1 MPSARPLLPWLIAC
15 VTAVGCASNVRPA
28 VLHNMEMM
36 PTDRQKTAD
45 QLDAA
50 QARPTPETRAP
61 LSPKLQKLELGAAS
75 AAAILGW
82 MFSTSDNTVLGIGT
96 TLDSPGTD
104 PGTAAPPAPVTEP
117 APTTPGPVFGP
128 PAPPPPK

>member
-1 MPSARPLLPWLIAC
+1 MPSVRLALPLLVAC
-15 VTAVGCASNVRPA
+15 VTAAGCVSNVRPA

-36 PTDRQKTAD
+36 PSDRQKTAD

-61 LSPKLQKLELGAAS
+61 LPRKLQKVELGVAS

-82 MFSTSDNTVLGIGT
+82 MFSSTDNTVLGISSA
-96 TLDSPGTD
+96 LDSPGSD
-104 PGTAAPPAPVTEP
+104 PGTAAPPPPPASSP
-117 APTTPGPVFGP
+117 APASPERVYG
-128 PAPPPPK
+128 PPPPPE